1 MFHFASG
8 EAFFVGIGLIALA
21 YLFEIPKL
29 TRRKRVWMVLLAAFG
44 LLWIVLSS
52 TPLDFLR
59 WLMLAI
65 LLVEKAKR
73 TLFSAPPPSPDSVSS
88 PSILIAFVVVWLL
101 AFLWIELPRHIWSPP
116 ETGRIERL
124 FVIADSVTAGLND
137 NEVTWPQL
145 LTDRAKIEVVDA
157 SQPGATLQSALQQV
171 KLIGKRPGI
180 VLLEIGGNDLLEN
193 LPPDRFEAGLTQ
205 LLEAVAIPL
214 GSPSRPV
221 VMFELPLPPG
231 SMRYGAIQ
239 RRLAESFRV
248 TLIPKR
254 KFIALLTSSGSTVDS
269 IHLSPRGHA
278 AMRDLVIQLFR
289 LPVGSGN
296 YVRVEQPRVQR

>member
-21 YLFEIPKL
+21 LCCEIFKQK
-29 TRRKRVWMVLLAAFG
+29 RRTRVWAVLLAAFG
-44 LLWIVLSS
+44 LLWIILSS
-52 TPLDFLR
+52 TPLDF
-59 WLMLAI
+59 WLWLVLAV
-65 LLVEKAKR
+65 LLVGSV
-73 TLFSAPPPSPDSVSS
+73 FQGWHSAHSPASDSV
-88 PSILIAFVVVWLL
+88 PSRSIVVAFVVVWWLS
-101 AFLWIELPRHIWSPP
+101 FLGIELPRHLWSPP

-124 FVIADSVTAGLND
+124 FVIADSVTAGLNE
-137 NEVTWPQL
+137 NEVTWPRM
-145 LTDRAKIEVVDA
+145 LTNRAKIEVVDA
-157 SQPGATLQSALQQV
+157 SQPGATLQSALQQA

-193 LPPDRFEAGLTQ
+193 LPPARFEADLTQ
-205 LLEAVAIPL
+205 LLEAVAIPI

-221 VMFELPLPPG
+221 VMFELPLPPA

-239 RRLAESFRV
+239 RRLADDFRV

-278 AMRDLVIQLFR
+278 AMCDLVIRLFDF
-289 LPVGSGN
+289 PADSGS
-296 YVRVEQPRVQR
+296 YVRLERNRIQR